1 MKHKH
6 AVNQKEHKHADLL
19 RMAADNADQLFECD
33 DKTLFTDPQT
43 IFQVLTYWGFNWR
56 PVKQTKK
63 IKRWLWADK
72 DGHITARMYT
82 EYEIENRRM
91 GEPNEYT
98 TKLLW
103 SETEFEVE
111 NGI

>member
-1 MKHKH
+1 MM
-6 AVNQKEHKHADLL
+6 EHKHAKLL

-33 DKTLFTDPQT
+33 DDGFYPNGSYK
-43 IFQVLTYWGFNWR
+43 IESVLIYPGYNWL
-56 PVKQTKK
+56 PVKTTKK

-72 DGHITARMYT
+72 HGRITERLFTELEVTNRYARAL
-82 EYEIENRRM
+82 
-91 GEPNEYT
+91 NEYT

-111 NGI
+111 K

>member
-19 RMAADNADQLFECD
+19 RMAADNADQLFRCD
-33 DKTLFTDPQT
+33 TSNRAFIGKWVNIQT
-43 IFQVLTYWGFNWR
+43 VLQNPDYNWR

-63 IKRWLWADK
+63 IKRWLWSDK
-72 DGHITARMYT
+72 DGCLLNDLYS
-82 EYEIENRRM
+82 EKEVLKFD
-91 GEPNEYT
+91 GDYT

-103 SETEFEVE
+103 SETEFEVSDD
-111 NGI
+111 